1 VVLWIVYWFL
11 NPDKVSGVFAMSM
24 VVYVIVGLKVL
35 GIADDMDYNL
45 SDRLNNSPMYAD
57 IPGNRHYSPFSND

>member
-1 VVLWIVYWFL
+1 
-11 NPDKVSGVFAMSM
+11 M